1 MEEALTSPVLESENS
16 KPSKREGNPQGDMT
30 VSQAMPTHAK
40 PSRRTT
46 SLLNLFISNSQ
57 GMF

>member
-1 MEEALTSPVLESENS
+1 MEDTLTSPILDSDIM
-16 KPSKREGNPQGDMT
+16 KPSKREGNQQGDMT
-30 VSQAMPTHAK
+30 ITQAMPTHAK

-57 GMF
+57 GML